1 MDLVNGRGDAKANVS
16 RIVYYGAIQNMIFYG
31 LQQALFA
38 ALFGDDEEDEVTDKK
53 KERMINGMMD
63 TLLRGSGI
71 GGAVVSTVKNVM
83 MKFAT
88 RKRKNGRWRFLH

>member
-1 MDLVNGRGDAKANVS
+1 MS

-38 ALFGDDEEDEVTDKK
+38 AMFGGDEEDELTDKK
-53 KERMINGMMD
+53 VERVVNGMTD

-71 GGAVVSTVKNVM
+71 GGAVVSTVKNVILKF
-83 MKFAT
+83 MKESEE
-88 RKRKNGRWRFLH
+88 NG